1 MLVLRVKSVKKD
13 ILLFRNLYEKV
24 ILFITYHSK
33 LMTKIHSNCCCKRGK
48 ATKADLIVVGVGVV
62 GHTENFSKILKV
74 QISCK
79 FGQSFVVTKTVNG
92 VRKSLKNR
100 NRCHLFR
107 WIEIGAIYLYWI
119 EIDDYYGSSKK

>member
-1 MLVLRVKSVKKD
+1 MSTSVNDPNKNSYPEDDGLVED
-13 ILLFRNLYEKV
+13 MMN
-24 ILFITYHSK
+24 
-33 LMTKIHSNCCCKRGK
+33 
-48 ATKADLIVVGVGVV
+48 
-62 GHTENFSKILKV
+62 ENFSKILKV
-74 QISCK
+74 QICFK
-79 FGQSFVVTKTVNG
+79 FGQSLVVSKSVSG